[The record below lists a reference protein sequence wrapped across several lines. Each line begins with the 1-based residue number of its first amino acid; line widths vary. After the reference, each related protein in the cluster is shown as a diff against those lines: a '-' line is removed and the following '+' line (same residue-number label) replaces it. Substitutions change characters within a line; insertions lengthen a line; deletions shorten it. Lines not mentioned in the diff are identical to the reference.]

1 MGNCPL
7 FLGVSLKKRI
17 LHVDHDTNTVHFSQ
31 DDGDGGIIITTRQ
44 DVTEIVEDNKAHYA
58 MTDSR
63 ARWGEMTRV
72 ANIPNAVIQDLNK
85 KGILRG
91 FHILDTKRFKAWL
104 NDSDNQ
110 HFRVRPGRV

>member
-7 FLGVSLKKRI
+7 FLGVSLEKQI
-17 LHVDHDTNTVHFSQ
+17 LRVDPETKTVQFAQ
-31 DDGDGGIIITTRQ
+31 ADGDGGVIITTRQ
-44 DVTEIVEDNKAHYA
+44 DITDLVEDNKAHYA
-58 MTDSR
+58 MTDPK

-72 ANIPNAVIQDLNK
+72 ASIPMAVIQDLNK

-91 FHILDTKRFKAWL
+91 FHIIDLKAFKAWL
-104 NDSDNQ
+104 NDSDNR